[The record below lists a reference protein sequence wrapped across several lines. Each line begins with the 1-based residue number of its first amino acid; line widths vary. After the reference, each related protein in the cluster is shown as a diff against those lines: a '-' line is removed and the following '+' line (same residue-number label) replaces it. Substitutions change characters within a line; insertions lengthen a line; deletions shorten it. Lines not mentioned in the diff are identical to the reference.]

1 MLILRNPLEHYA
13 VAPLTMAPLQDGENQ
28 HFSFRVTET
37 EKHWAGYKLKPSC
50 TYVCHLTNQ
59 RLILEPYDPTLSSTE
74 PIAPVCQIPYDAIKS
89 FKLVR
94 SLNTATYAQVV
105 FKSPLPGVKGD
116 NLTLG
121 VGVIKPGKLPLEKQH
136 CAADFVTLGN
146 ELFQSDDQFLQEV
159 QASPVPV
166 VVHFWAQGC
175 EPCRAFAPVVDE
187 MAVQF
192 GNQIKLIKVNM
203 DEDMH
208 FPIRYGVDGVPT
220 VLVFKAGSIVNRING
235 AIPSALLTK
244 VLKRY
249 V

>member
-1 MLILRNPLEHYA
+1 MLILRNSLEHYA
-13 VAPLTMAPLQDGENQ
+13 VAPLTVATLNDGENQ
-28 HFSFRVTET
+28 HFSFMVTET
-37 EKHWAGYKLKPSC
+37 EKHWTGYKPKSSS
-50 TYVCHLTNQ
+50 TYLCHLTNQ
-59 RLILEPYDPTLSSTE
+59 RLILESCDPALSGS
-74 PIAPVCQIPYDAIKS
+74 AASFYQVSYDAIKS

-94 SLNTATYAQVV
+94 SLNTATYAQIV
-105 FKSPLPGVKGD
+105 FNSPVPDFKADSLV
-116 NLTLG
+116 LG

-146 ELFQSDDQFLQEV
+146 EFLKADDQFLKEV

-166 VVHFWAQGC
+166 VVHFWADGC
-175 EPCRAFAPVVDE
+175 EPCRTFAPVVDE
-187 MAVQF
+187 VSVQF

-203 DEDMH
+203 DDDMH

-220 VLVFKAGSIVNRING
+220 VLIFKAGSIVNRING
-235 AIPSALLTK
+235 AIPSTLLTK